1 MCVNHDR
8 LTFKDSKYRRNP
20 NKPHH
25 NKKFP
30 KPNNMVTAS
39 MREIEMCSLS
49 EEGISKYT
57 HVITYIYVVRYIIM

>member
-1 MCVNHDR
+1 MCVNHDL

-30 KPNNMVTAS
+30 TPNNTVTAS

-49 EEGISKYT
+49 KEGINKYT
-57 HVITYIYVVRYIIM
+57 CHNIYICI